1 MAAERSH
8 GSKHEAQGRP
18 QAHVASQLDDPLAR
32 ALTQRKRLSASVSVN
47 TQGGGFTEKLFLSQF
62 S

>member
-32 ALTQRKRLSASVSVN
+32 ALPQRENVCLH
-47 TQGGGFTEKLFLSQF
+47 LYL
-62 S
+62 